1 MKRSKKLI
9 VSLLASLAIVSSI
22 SIPVFATESTYTET
36 YDVSSTSENN
46 DYIQAVLP
54 NGEITYIRKDLVN
67 SLDNELI
74 GSKEIYLDQY
84 GNRIDPNG
92 YALSS
97 STRLSIPAYQCSI
110 RLYDLDNRVP
120 GIGPNYYSYRMT
132 INLNALDPA
141 CYFLRLNWIAKP
153 ISHDEISNTINYNP
167 MDFVRTAQDET
178 LIIYEQGKQPWLLSV
193 ETTINGYTSLG
204 LFTDTDTIVGAIK
217 G

>member
-1 MKRSKKLI
+1 
-9 VSLLASLAIVSSI
+9 
-22 SIPVFATESTYTET
+22 
-36 YDVSSTSENN
+36 
-46 DYIQAVLP
+46 
-54 NGEITYIRKDLVN
+54 
-67 SLDNELI
+67 
-74 GSKEIYLDQY
+74 
-84 GNRIDPNG
+84 
-92 YALSS
+92 
-97 STRLSIPAYQCSI
+97 
-110 RLYDLDNRVP
+110 
-120 GIGPNYYSYRMT
+120 MT